1 MLKFTFDELVQI
13 ERSMERVNSA
23 LSPLIDKTTSND
35 ILLTLYIIREV
46 RHCAQTLEM
55 ADEQT
60 KEYSLKAK
68 AVDRLVS
75 MLKQEKKEVQ
85 A

>member
-1 MLKFTFDELVQI
+1 MLTFSFDELTQI
-13 ERSMERVNSA
+13 EKTLDKVFYSVC
-23 LSPLIDKTTSND
+23 PLVDKTTSQD
-35 ILLTLYIIREV
+35 ISLALYIIREV

-55 ADEQT
+55 PDEVT
-60 KEYSLKAK
+60 RPDSLKSK

-75 MLKQEKKEVQ
+75 IMRQAKET